1 MELLE
6 PVLRREMLNFERHS
20 GPSAGDDVK
29 GLSQTV
35 GLERLAKRSTKDGK
49 TMPGIADIHSHRRM
63 LQGIAY
69 RMLGSVAEAEDAVQ
83 ETYLRWHRQEQ
94 SGQAMEIREPRA
106 WLITTLTRHCID
118 KLRAAKTMRETYV
131 GTWLPEPVVPE
142 VHEEPADRL
151 ELAET
156 LSMAMLM
163 LLERLSPAERAAYLL
178 HEVFET
184 DYDRIAEILNKT
196 EPACRQLVH
205 RAKERVKAGKPRF
218 VPSREE
224 QQKTLTAF
232 REAVFTGDINGLVS
246 LLAADATLYGDGG
259 GKAASILNPIHG
271 ADKIARFFLGVRD
284 KQPAG
289 HVIELRMVNGA
300 LGFVSFVGDQVI
312 QALAIEWDGP
322 RIAALH
328 AVRNPDKLKHLK
340 R

>member
-1 MELLE
+1 M
-6 PVLRREMLNFERHS
+6 
-20 GPSAGDDVK
+20 
-29 GLSQTV
+29 
-35 GLERLAKRSTKDGK
+35 TKTG
-49 TMPGIADIHSHRRM
+49 DIHSHRRV

-94 SGQAMEIREPRA
+94 AQQVAEIREPRA

-118 KLRAAKTMRETYV
+118 KLRAAKATRETYV

-142 VHEEPADRL
+142 DAEEPIDRM

-163 LLERLSPAERAAYLL
+163 LLERLSPSERAAYLL

-224 QQKTLTAF
+224 QERVLQGF
-232 REAVFTGDINGLVS
+232 RNAVNTGD
-246 LLAADATLYGDGG
+246 LAALAALFNADATLYGDGG
-259 GKAASILNPIHG
+259 GKAASVLNPIHG
-271 ADKIARFFLGVRD
+271 ADRIARFFLGVRD
-284 KQPAG
+284 KQPKDL
-289 HVIELRMVNGA
+289 VNLVRIVNGQP
-300 LGFVSFVGDQVI
+300 GFVSFVGDQPV

-322 RIAALH
+322 RIASLH
-328 AVRNPDKLKHLK
+328 AVRNPDKLKAIK
-340 R
+340 A